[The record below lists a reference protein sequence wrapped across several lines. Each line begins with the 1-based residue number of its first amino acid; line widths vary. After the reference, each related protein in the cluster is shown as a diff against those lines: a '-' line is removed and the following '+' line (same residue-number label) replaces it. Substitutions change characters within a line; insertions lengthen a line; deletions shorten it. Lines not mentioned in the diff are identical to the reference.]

1 MRNIKIKFGQI
12 AIVLVLLV
20 VGASTAKSQ
29 WYIMESRADSLVQV
43 GIEAIYNINFS
54 LCEKIY
60 KTVQKEYPGNL
71 AGYFLEATSD
81 WWKVQLN
88 IRSHSNDKQFLKSI
102 NKVISMA
109 QKELDTANYNLGA
122 IFFKAAAIGYRGRYY
137 TIREQW
143 VNAALD
149 GQEAY
154 KLLTRGLIIAPG
166 NRDMLFGIG
175 YYNYFSKVI
184 PDEMPILKPLLSFVP
199 VGDKV
204 LGIKQL
210 KASSESAL
218 YADVEA
224 TIVLLQIYYQFEK
237 DWDNAL
243 RIAEKLTKRFPNNP
257 FFQKYLGRLLY
268 IKGNFDAAEKV
279 WYKLLLKGSKKTYGY
294 DDLLAREAMYYYGD
308 ILMIRGNNDR
318 AIKYLTASSKMS
330 NKVDKTSSGFI
341 AMSHLKLGI
350 IYEQKGNKSKAK
362 EHFKKVLESANFE
375 NSHKIAKDHL
385 KKYK

>member
-1 MRNIKIKFGQI
+1 MRNFRRQI
-12 AIVLVLLV
+12 VKLLLLISLFV
-20 VGASTAKSQ
+20 IGVSSSKSQ

-43 GIEAIYNINFS
+43 GIDAIYNINFS

-60 KTVQKEYPGNL
+60 KQVQKEYPGNL

-88 IRSHSNDKQFLKSI
+88 TRSTANDKQFLKSI
-102 NKVISMA
+102 NKVIDKA
-109 QKELDTANYNLGA
+109 QQELDTANYSLGA
-122 IFFKAAAIGYRGRYY
+122 IFFKAAAIGYRGRFY

-143 VNAALD
+143 VNAAID

-154 KLLTRGLIIAPG
+154 KLLTRGLVLAPG

-184 PDEMPILKPLLSFVP
+184 PDEMPLLKPLLSFAP
-199 VGDKV
+199 IGDKV

-210 KASSESAL
+210 KASAESAL

-224 TIVLLQIYYQFEK
+224 KIVLLQIFYQFEK

-243 RIAEKLTKRFPNNP
+243 AIAQKLASKYPDNP
-257 FFQKYLGRLLY
+257 FFQKYLGRLY
-268 IKGNFDAAEKV
+268 YVKGNFSAAEKV
-279 WYKLLLKGSKKTYGY
+279 WYKLLVSGSKKTYGY

-308 ILMIRGNNDR
+308 ILMSRGNLDR

-330 NKVDKTSSGFI
+330 NKVDKQASGFI
-341 AMSHLKLGI
+341 SMSHLKLGM
-350 IYEQKGNKSKAK
+350 IYEQKGNVNKAK
-362 EHFKKVLESANFE
+362 EHYKKVLESPNFQ
-375 NSHKIAKDHL
+375 NSHEKAKDYL
-385 KKYK
+385 KKHK